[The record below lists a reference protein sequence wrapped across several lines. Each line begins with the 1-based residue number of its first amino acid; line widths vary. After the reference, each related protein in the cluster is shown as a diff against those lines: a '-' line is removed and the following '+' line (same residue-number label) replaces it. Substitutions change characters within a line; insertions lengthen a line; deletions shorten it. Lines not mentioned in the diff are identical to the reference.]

1 MEVFGFASDFKFRKK
16 RGKVYGNWWFG
27 LSLSTTC
34 AFCTELSPN
43 LVQKAHRVN
52 GSMIGNSIV
61 ISNKRDIY
69 LCLYYTFV
77 NIYVMYE
84 IFKSN

>member
-1 MEVFGFASDFKFRKK
+1 MIWPIIK
-16 RGKVYGNWWFG
+16 Y
-27 LSLSTTC
+27 TC

-61 ISNKRDIY
+61 ISINVIYTYVFISPTQLNK
-69 LCLYYTFV
+69 F
-77 NIYVMYE
+77 
-84 IFKSN
+84 

>member
-1 MEVFGFASDFKFRKK
+1 MIWPIIK
-16 RGKVYGNWWFG
+16 Y
-27 LSLSTTC
+27 TC

-61 ISNKRDIY
+61 ISINVIY
-69 LCLYYTFV
+69 TYMLYHFTV
-77 NIYVMYE
+77 
-84 IFKSN
+84 SL